1 MPTDP
6 SPRFTEDPEAFYAS
20 VHMYIVACMYMCM
33 YMLYVVHVGVSVWS
47 GATQGAALPGLLYSV
62 LVVDSLT
69 LSYK

>member
-20 VHMYIVACMYMCM
+20 VHMYIVACMYM
-33 YMLYVVHVGVSVWS
+33 YMYVVHVGVSVWS